1 MINILKIYSI
11 LNSLVLKLKCEVNF
25 AFKYNTQKCLLK
37 LTYLNIEQEKY
48 VHLGN
53 IVKYT
58 YVYIYNA
65 T

>member
-1 MINILKIYSI
+1 MINNLKIYII
-11 LNSLVLKLKCEVNF
+11 LNSLVLKCEVNF

-58 YVYIYNA
+58 YVYIYNTA
-65 T
+65 